1 MQNELISTEQLIE
14 LIESKKVKE
23 IRQLFEVVPTIDIA
37 EAIDDIEDVKQI
49 IFIFKTVKS
58 EYTADLFAELA
69 PDTKEKIINAMS
81 DSELAAIIDAQFTDD
96 LVDDLE
102 DLPANLVTRVLRN
115 VSKERRATINRLL
128 NYQENTAGSIMTTE
142 FLVLLD
148 TLSADEAIQQIR
160 KVGKSK
166 ETIYTLFIIDNR
178 RNLVGTLDLDDLIFA
193 KGSEKLT
200 DLMNRDFVTVNVNT
214 DQEEVANMIKRYDL
228 NAIAVL
234 NNEDRLVGLITVD
247 DIIDVIEQ
255 EATEDVAAL
264 SHVTPLEDSYLDTP
278 SWKMAAKCVPWIIVL
293 LVLGTFTT
301 MVLDKLQALP
311 VFVMIPVLIAFVP
324 TLMDTGGNAGGQTI
338 ALMIRGLATKEFTPK
353 DFFRVIIKEMLSALI
368 VSSVILVFSFLWF
381 TMEQYTGIVGV
392 SMRDIHLGDLNYSDA
407 VMTIWNNKAS
417 RAAGLPGVW
426 SAEFLKYVLRVSA
439 TVSITLFIG
448 SFVAKFVA
456 VCLPLGVAAVKKDP
470 AIVAQPLL
478 TTIVDVLALL
488 SYLGIATLA
497 FTVIQI

>member
-58 EYTADLFAELA
+58 EYTADLFTELS

-81 DSELAAIIDAQFTDD
+81 DSELAPIIEAQFTDD
-96 LVDDLE
+96 LVDDIE
-102 DLPANLVTRVLRN
+102 DLPANLVTRVLKN
-115 VSKERRATINRLL
+115 VSKERRATINKLL
-128 NYQENTAGSIMTTE
+128 NYEENTAGSIMTTE

-148 TLSADEAIQQIR
+148 SLSADEAIEQIR
-160 KVGKSK
+160 KVGKTK
-166 ETIYTLFIIDNR
+166 ETIYTLFIIDKR

-193 KGSEKLT
+193 KGNEKLT
-200 DLMNRDFVTVNVNT
+200 DLMNRDYVTVNVNT

-301 MVLDKLQALP
+301 MVLDKLQGMR
-311 VFVMIPVLIAFVP
+311 VFVLVPVLIAFVP

-353 DFFRVIIKEMLSALI
+353 DFFRVIVKEMLSALM
-368 VSSVILVFSFLWF
+368 VSSVILVFSFIWF

-392 SMRDIHLGDLNYSDA
+392 SIDA
-407 VMTIWNNKAS
+407 QGLYDPAGEAMTIWKGNCWTMDFFAHAMK
-417 RAAGLPGVW
+417 
-426 SAEFLKYVLRVSA
+426 VSA
-439 TVSITLFIG
+439 TVSITLFLA
-448 SFVAKFVA
+448 SFIAKFVA
-456 VCLPLGVAAVKKDP
+456 VCLPLGVAAIKKDP

>member
-1 MQNELISTEQLIE
+1 MENELISTEKIEQLIDA
-14 LIESKKVKE
+14 KNVKE
-23 IRQLFEVVPTIDIA
+23 IRHIFEVVPTIDIA
-37 EAIDDIEDVKQI
+37 EACADIEDVKKI
-49 IFIFKTVKS
+49 VFILKTVKS
-58 EYTADLFAELA
+58 EYTSEFFTELPSETKSQLIAILGDADLADILEQ
-69 PDTKEKIINAMS
+69 
-81 DSELAAIIDAQFTDD
+81 QFTDD

-102 DLPANLVTRVLRN
+102 ELPANIVYRVLKN
-115 VSKERRATINRLL
+115 VPKERRATINKLL
-128 NYQENTAGSIMTTE
+128 NYKESTAGSIMTTE
-142 FLVLLD
+142 FLVLLESL
-148 TLSADEAIQQIR
+148 TADEAIQQIR
-160 KVGKSK
+160 AQGKNK
-166 ETIYTLFIIDNR
+166 ETIYTLFIIDKK

-193 KGSEKLT
+193 RGDEVLT
-200 DLMNRDFVTVNVNT
+200 EIMNRDFVTVNVNT

-293 LVLGTFTT
+293 LILGTFTT

-338 ALMIRGLATKEFTPK
+338 ALMIRGLATKEFTPR
-353 DFFRVIIKEMLSALI
+353 DFFRVILKEMLSALI
-368 VSSVILVFSFLWF
+368 VSSVILVFSFIWF

-392 SMRDIHLGDLNYSDA
+392 SMRDIHLGDTAYSDA
-407 VMTIWNNKAS
+407 IMTIWNNKAS
-417 RAAGLPGVW
+417 LESGLCGVW
-426 SAEFLKYVLRVSA
+426 SGEFAGYVLKVSA
-439 TVSITLFIG
+439 TVSITLFIA
-448 SFVAKFVA
+448 SFIAKFVA
-456 VCLPLGVAAVKKDP
+456 VCLPLGVAALKKDP

-478 TTIVDVLALL
+478 TTIVDVLALI

-497 FTVIQI
+497 FTVVQI

>member
-1 MQNELISTEQLIE
+1 MENELISTEQLVE
-14 LIESKKVKE
+14 LIDAKKVKE

-37 EAIDDIEDVKQI
+37 EAIDDIEDVKKI

-58 EYTADLFAELA
+58 EYTADLFTELS
-69 PDTKEKIINAMS
+69 PETKEKIINAMS
-81 DSELAAIIDAQFTDD
+81 DSELAPIIDAQFTDD

-142 FLVLLD
+142 FLVLLN
-148 TLSADEAIQQIR
+148 TLTADEAIQQIR
-160 KVGKSK
+160 KVGKTK

-193 KGSEKLT
+193 KGNEKLT
-200 DLMNRDFVTVNVNT
+200 DLMNLDFVTVNINT
-214 DQEEVANMIKRYDL
+214 DQEEVANLIKRYDL

-234 NNEDRLVGLITVD
+234 NNENRLVGLITVD

-278 SWKMAAKCVPWIIVL
+278 AWKMATKCVPWIIVL

-301 MVLDKLQALP
+301 MVLDKLQGLP

-338 ALMIRGLATKEFTPK
+338 ALMIRGLATKEFTPR
-353 DFFRVIIKEMLSALI
+353 DFIKVILKEMLSALI
-368 VSSVILVFSFLWF
+368 VSSVILVFSFIWF

-392 SMRDIHLGDLNYSDA
+392 SQADILQIHDA
-407 VMTIWNNKAS
+407 TDPALISSMTIWNS
-417 RAAGLPGVW
+417 QCW
-426 SAEFLKYVLRVSA
+426 TAEFAMYALRVSA
-439 TVSITLFIG
+439 TVSVTLFIA
-448 SFVAKFVA
+448 SFIAKFVA
-456 VCLPLGVAAVKKDP
+456 VCLPLGVAALKKDP

-488 SYLGIATLA
+488 SYLGIATIA